1 MGKAYLFISGKGGVG
16 KSTLAAALA
25 VTAADKGLRVVLV
38 DGDIGLRSLD
48 MMLGLQD
55 RVLFDLSDLVNRRCS
70 LDSALVWH
78 PFYPTLRLLVGG
90 QSARPGDFKQQ
101 DLKKILSTLRK
112 RFDLV
117 LIDGPAGLARGV
129 RNFTPL
135 ADVVVIVTTSDPI
148 AQRGAEKTASQLYPA
163 GIRPSLII
171 NRVDREAVSTGVLP
185 QPGAL
190 SGSLDLPL
198 LGVVEESAGLFAASL
213 EGKTAA
219 QTGEPEIR
227 NALEDI
233 LARMS
238 GEERPLPEFAPTR
251 RNLLQRLWKWL
262 ED

>member
-25 VTAADKGLRVVLV
+25 VTAADRGRRVALV

-55 RVLFDLSDLVNRRCS
+55 RVLFDLSDLVGRRCT
-70 LDSALVWH
+70 LDNALVWH
-78 PFYPTLRLLVGG
+78 PLYPALRLLVGG
-90 QSARPGDFKQQ
+90 QSARPGDFKQH
-101 DLKKILSTLRK
+101 DLRKILSTLKK

-117 LIDGPAGLARGV
+117 LIDGPAGLGRGV
-129 RNFTPL
+129 RNFTQL
-135 ADVVVIVTTSDPI
+135 ADEVVIVTTSDPI
-148 AQRGAEKTASQLYPA
+148 ALRGAEKAASQLYPA

-171 NRVDREAVSTGVLP
+171 NRVNREAVINGVLP
-185 QPGAL
+185 QPGTL
-190 SGSLDLPL
+190 SGTLDLPL
-198 LGVVEESAGLFAASL
+198 LGAVEESAGLFTAAL

-219 QTGEPEIR
+219 QTDEPDIR
-227 NALEDI
+227 KALEDI

-238 GEERPLPEFAPTR
+238 GEDRPLPEFAPAR
-251 RNLLQRLWKWL
+251 LNLLQRLWKWL